1 MTEKEI
7 CSSYRK
13 GSKPSE
19 QIKILTE
26 LTLMSK
32 AQIIGILL
40 KNGENV
46 PKKITDELFK
56 RMDKLED
63 EIADRE
69 REYTEIAKALKGETR

>member
-1 MTEKEI
+1 
-7 CSSYRK
+7 
-13 GSKPSE
+13 
-19 QIKILTE
+19 
-26 LTLMSK
+26 MSK

-40 KNGENV
+40 KNGETV
-46 PKKITDELFK
+46 PKKIIAGLFK